1 MQTKKAI
8 SFLEVLIVVII
19 IAIIVA
25 FAMPGYFGAKSRALD
40 REAQSQLKLIQSA
53 QKIYRLEVGFYTP
66 CDDNADCNNVLS
78 IDLPADTGGGG
89 NWDYAVSNIVSD
101 PPAFVATASGSGGT
115 QGQWTIDQDD
125 EQAQ

>member
-1 MQTKKAI
+1 MPTKKAI

-25 FAMPGYFGAKSRALD
+25 FAMPGYFGAKSRAFD

-66 CDDNADCNNVLS
+66 CTDNTDCNTVLS
-78 IDLPADTGGGG
+78 IDLPSDTGNDG
-89 NWDYAVSNIVSD
+89 NWDYVVDNVTLT
-101 PPAFVATASGSGGT
+101 PPAFLATASGSGGT
-115 QGQWTIDQDD
+115 QGQWTINQDD
-125 EQAQ
+125 EKAQ